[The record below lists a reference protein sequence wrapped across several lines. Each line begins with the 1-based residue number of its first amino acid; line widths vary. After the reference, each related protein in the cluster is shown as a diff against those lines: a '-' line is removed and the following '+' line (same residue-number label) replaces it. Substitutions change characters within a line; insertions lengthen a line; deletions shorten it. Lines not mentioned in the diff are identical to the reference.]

1 MWTMSGS
8 ASAMTADISRA
19 QKSLALPRHR
29 LHVRHVQP
37 LRRGFTIIE
46 LVVVIAILAILGAV
60 IVSTTGGSSASGQS
74 DQERINMVANELDIL
89 SRALAFFEP
98 TKAPISFKQTVG
110 VYPSRLSHLTD
121 AITTAKPNSC
131 GVNYTA
137 GQVALWTGGYY
148 TRELPTTGLFLATGF
163 TLQDL
168 LVRTPAN
175 VNTQQHGTIAIVIP
189 GVELSDAMLLDQTV
203 DGIPSATGATVL
215 FTPNN
220 SSTPVTVS
228 YLSAIGG
235 C

>member
-1 MWTMSGS
+1 
-8 ASAMTADISRA
+8 MTARIGPV
-19 QKSLALPRHR
+19 KKTLAPPPYQLQVRYVHR
-29 LHVRHVQP
+29 
-37 LRRGFTIIE
+37 LRRGLTIIE

-60 IVSTTGGSSASGQS
+60 IVSTTGGSSAALQS
-74 DQERINMVANELDIL
+74 DQERINTVANELDIL

-98 TKAPISFKQTVG
+98 TRAPISFKQTVG

-121 AITTAKPNSC
+121 AITTGKQNSC

-137 GQVALWTGGYY
+137 AQAALWTGGYY
-148 TRELPTTGLFLATGF
+148 TREFPTTGLFLAPGF

-189 GVELSDAMLLDQTV
+189 AVELSDAMLLDQTV
-203 DGIPSATGATVL
+203 DGIASATGATVL